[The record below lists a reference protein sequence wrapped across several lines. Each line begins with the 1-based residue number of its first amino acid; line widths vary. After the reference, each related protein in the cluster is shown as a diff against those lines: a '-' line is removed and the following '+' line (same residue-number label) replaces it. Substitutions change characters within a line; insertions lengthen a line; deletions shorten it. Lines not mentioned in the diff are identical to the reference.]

1 MQWKCAVRV
10 KKRGRFDVPMTI
22 ILPFFVSIL
31 PKMQITA
38 DNVERNAMLDI
49 LARMVN
55 VKKQKRSVN
64 PPTKFVTMNACQ
76 HSTMQNIVENV
87 TPRVMMVNIV

>member
-10 KKRGRFDVPMTI
+10 KKRGRFDVPIKI
-22 ILPFFVSIL
+22 ILPIFVSTS
-31 PKMQITA
+31 PKIQITA

-64 PPTKFVTMNACQ
+64 PPTKFVAMNACQ

>member
-1 MQWKCAVRV
+1 
-10 KKRGRFDVPMTI
+10 MTI

-64 PPTKFVTMNACQ
+64 PPTKFVAMNACQ